1 MHQVPAEV
9 HLPRRLLTSGVAP
22 ATWPPR
28 QGPSPSP
35 APFMPGMVCAVTPGR
50 PSCPWNP
57 TGTLGKGRAPTS
69 SWLNLSSICA
79 SCPRAPSGPGSRPP
93 KAPTSHVTQDASRLS
108 LQARSSAAA
117 PSRAAET
124 ASATIQL
131 QQKARSRG
139 QRRRLHPPALS
150 TTRRDD
156 GRTRSPVPCATQ
168 AQGCSRSSLLGHGG
182 RPVPVQREPRGSQRA
197 PCPMW
202 SKAGCPPS
210 DLPAPEFP
218 ARSFLR
224 GTEGGG
230 RGAVLGI
237 MGHSAAPMAS
247 TLWLPPSPP
256 RVVMTRQ
263 TLPVPGGELVRRG
276 QSPPAGR
283 LEGSSGKGFPERH
296 QHRGSPGSRA
306 PGAAPQPSHLWW
318 PSGV

>member
-35 APFMPGMVCAVTPGR
+35 APFMPGVVCAVTPGR

-57 TGTLGKGRAPTS
+57 TGTLRKGRAPTS

-131 QQKARSRG
+131 QQKARSQG

-168 AQGCSRSSLLGHGG
+168 AQGPQPLLPPRTRRTAGACTAGAAGQPEGTLSDVVQG
-182 RPVPVQREPRGSQRA
+182 RL
-197 PCPMW
+197 
-202 SKAGCPPS
+202 S

-306 PGAAPQPSHLWW
+306 PEAAPQPSHLWW